1 MEFCFN
7 LLHKFES
14 IVSDASKSVECID
27 GSFDPQIRIADE
39 RFGDFQANG
48 VLPFAKRNGINP
60 RELAQSVINKIP
72 PDDSWSVSLAG
83 PGFINFK
90 LSTDYLIDWL
100 EEIGLTSE
108 LKIHLQKSQL
118 KYLIY
123 SQLGN

>member
-27 GSFDPQIRIADE
+27 GSFEPQIRIADE

-108 LKIHLQKSQL
+108 LKIHLQKSQ
-118 KYLIY
+118 
-123 SQLGN
+123 